1 VTITAPAK
9 PLPPLPEAA
18 KRLRA
23 LPLKLDA
30 SAVAPA
36 TEGTKPAAARVK
48 LVCRT
53 SEPVDLGYA
62 KLVHD
67 MSSFRPQDVTA
78 LDYCHDD
85 DEIIG
90 NCSNYAV
97 VNGSVE
103 CDAVVESL
111 APGDMASQIIDRMG
125 SNVAPVPYQSS
136 VHWKGSVSYLMEGT
150 QTVNGQTIEAP
161 AYIVSDWT
169 IAQMAICPQGADSST
184 SAELLA
190 RLSAAAIAEASPPVV
205 AEASTDEQA
214 AEQAEAA
221 AIIAEETAD
230 PNDTAEFTPTEHA
243 ETAPASESPA
253 TPPTPAGAEMLSRAE
268 LARFSKRFG
277 ADAIEYLAA
286 GDSYEVALEKHLD
299 KLSADLQTTKATAGE
314 LEKKLAK
321 PPVVAN
327 RGEASPVSSTP
338 GVKLAA
344 DRYAHLGPFAAA
356 AQSERFMP
364 KHLRS
369 NRN

>member
-1 VTITAPAK
+1 MTITAPAK

-78 LDYCHDD
+78 LDYCHDAH
-85 DEIIG
+85 EIIG

-136 VHWKGSVSYLMEGT
+136 VHWKGSVGYLMEGT

-190 RLSAAAIAEASPPVV
+190 RLSAAAIAE
-205 AEASTDEQA
+205 
-214 AEQAEAA
+214 
-221 AIIAEETAD
+221 ETAD

-253 TPPTPAGAEMLSRAE
+253 TPPTPAGAEMLRRAE